1 MFGCQ
6 QCLVVI
12 GHTQLISVELW
23 LLLSEWHHRKQI
35 AGKRKL
41 EKMTWL
47 EVGNNIFLSF
57 FIFPECLLLRF
68 MYCRCNLGEHV
79 FKCVMKLD
87 VALVEKLN
95 LFLRLFQHVSVLVS
109 IFFYLDCG
117 VGRDSAVFTKIFV
130 LIIHFQNVT
139 ISAIYCNLLKVSH
152 DSKFCIQST

>member
-1 MFGCQ
+1 
-6 QCLVVI
+6 
-12 GHTQLISVELW
+12 
-23 LLLSEWHHRKQI
+23 
-35 AGKRKL
+35 
-41 EKMTWL
+41 
-47 EVGNNIFLSF
+47 
-57 FIFPECLLLRF
+57 
-68 MYCRCNLGEHV
+68 
-79 FKCVMKLD
+79 MKLD

-152 DSKFCIQST
+152 DSKFCVQST